1 MCILVEFH
9 HRKNGLLDFL
19 ARSIKSIALELTSS
33 SIVSMNSTNGN
44 TLSSSVQNRI
54 RTVGTIFLR
63 CTNSTMPPGYL
74 LLLTRTSVRR
84 GSLKIE
90 LAENVVMENPEYAAQ
105 ILLRLREVGAGLA
118 LDDFGAGYSS
128 LSYLQRFPFDAIK
141 IDKSFVHHDGSGPRP
156 SILRSMVSLAHDLGM
171 NVVAEGAESESDVI
185 ELHQLG
191 CEFAQGFAFGQPMSA
206 AEANASTPEE
216 HTWAIGNTSRGA

>member
-1 MCILVEFH
+1 MCSSDLRWDH
-9 HRKNGLLDFL
+9 PRLGRLNPADF
-19 ARSIKSIALELTSS
+19 IALAEETGLITDLGGFALERSARELAAWQAA
-33 SIVSMNSTNGN
+33 IDVEPPIFVCVN
-44 TLSSSVQNRI
+44 LSSRRLLRHDLVNDVKSV
-54 RTVGTIFLR
+54 
-63 CTNSTMPPGYL
+63 
-74 LLLTRTSVRR
+74 LTRTSVRR

-206 AEANASTPEE
+206 AEV
-216 HTWAIGNTSRGA
+216 RKLMGAAVEAA